1 MVFDLF
7 LGKIGKLKKDV
18 REKEKS
24 LFDKYFNIMN
34 MVSVGIFCFDVDSLK
49 NPKIRKLKRSML
61 NDGLRVLDDIDNLNN
76 GAYNGK

>member
-34 MVSVGIFCFDVDSLK
+34 MVSVGIIPFDVDSLK
-49 NPKIRKLKRSML
+49 NPEIRKLKRSML